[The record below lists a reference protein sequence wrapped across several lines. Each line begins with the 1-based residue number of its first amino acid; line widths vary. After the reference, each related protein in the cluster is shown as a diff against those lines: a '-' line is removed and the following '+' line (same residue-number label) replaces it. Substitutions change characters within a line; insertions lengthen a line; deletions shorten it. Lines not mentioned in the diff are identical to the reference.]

1 MKDLTTYFGECNMHE
16 CDGAAT
22 PASVMG
28 MGNPMAPDG
37 STPGSG
43 DTFDHQKR
51 RKKVKPG
58 KEKQEWPDD
67 PETGSGGDKGQL
79 KEGLLDDD
87 FGITDDD
94 FGLGF
99 DQLLE
104 KYAKLYRNHDRPSK
118 NDYDHFFNNF
128 KACVAEA
135 SASSGIKDS
144 IMKACRGKNHVV
156 VAFYKANAMGCKG
169 RKFENVIEF
178 RKFIKN
184 PRPMAVGIGWLDNRI
199 WRAEYHVNHP
209 TNINIQMSEWFVLP
223 GDVWDQLRKL
233 ID

>member
-1 MKDLTTYFGECNMHE
+1 MKDLTTYFQE

-22 PASVMG
+22 PATVMG
-28 MGNPMAPDG
+28 MGNPMAPEGD
-37 STPGSG
+37 SVGSG

-51 RKKVKPG
+51 KKKVKPG
-58 KEKQEWPDD
+58 KEKQGWPCD
-67 PETGSGGDKGQL
+67 PKLGSGEDKGRD
-79 KEGLLDDD
+79 KSNESLLDDD
-87 FGITDDD
+87 FGLTDDD

-99 DQLLE
+99 DQLIE
-104 KYAKLYRNHDRPSK
+104 KYVKMYRNYDRPSK
-118 NDYDHFFNNF
+118 NDYDNFFNNF
-128 KACVAEA
+128 KCCVAES
-135 SASSGIKDS
+135 SAKSGIKDS
-144 IMKACRGKNHVV
+144 IMKACRGKNHT
-156 VAFYKANAMGCKG
+156 VAVFYKSNSMGYKG

-184 PRPMAVGIGWLDNRI
+184 PRPIAVGIGWLDNRV
-199 WRAEYHVNHP
+199 WRAEYNVNHP